1 MTENLSN
8 WYVRLNRKR
17 FWGGAFDQ
25 DKLAAYQTLHQC
37 LETVAL
43 LAAPIAP
50 FYMEKLFQDLNRN
63 EAAQSVHL
71 TLMPEWDEALIN
83 KDLEERMTYAQ
94 QISSMVLALR
104 RKVSIKVRQ
113 PLQKIMVPILNPSF
127 EAQLE
132 AVKDLILG
140 EVNVKELEYLKDS
153 GGVLVKKIKP
163 NFKSLGPKYSKLMK
177 QIAAGIG
184 TMTAADIGLFEQTG
198 EFSIHVNGE
207 EIVLVPED
215 VEIISEDIPV
225 GW

>member
-1 MTENLSN
+1 
-8 WYVRLNRKR
+8 
-17 FWGGAFDQ
+17 
-25 DKLAAYQTLHQC
+25 
-37 LETVAL
+37 
-43 LAAPIAP
+43 
-50 FYMEKLFQDLNRN
+50 
-63 EAAQSVHL
+63 
-71 TLMPEWDEALIN
+71 MPEWNESLIN

-113 PLQKIMVPILNPSF
+113 PLQKIMVPILDPSF

-177 QIAAGIG
+177 QIASGIG
-184 TMTAADIGLFEQTG
+184 TMTAADISLFEQSG
-198 EFSIHVNGE
+198 ELRSM
-207 EIVLVPED
+207 LMAKKLYWSLKMWRLSAKTYPA
-215 VEIISEDIPV
+215 